1 MTSRLRTSL
10 LLKKYGIV
18 IDDLVRVTIGYLPNT
33 KEDEVIDAL
42 VKKRKV
48 LDTISGHIIEKLDIQ
63 SLILYSSAITTALC
77 SCHSS
82 HEVSLSR
89 FIRMSRHRDELG
101 RLVIAKLNKMFIS
114 YDYDK
119 IIMTS
124 TDQCRSCKDIRYFFE
139 IHYH

>member
-63 SLILYSSAITTALC
+63 SLILY
-77 SCHSS
+77 H
-82 HEVSLSR
+82 
-89 FIRMSRHRDELG
+89 
-101 RLVIAKLNKMFIS
+101 
-114 YDYDK
+114 
-119 IIMTS
+119 
-124 TDQCRSCKDIRYFFE
+124 
-139 IHYH
+139 